1 MKRNIS
7 LIFSLLFIFSAC
19 QKEEVEEYVSGA
31 RLNFNNDY
39 KVENVP
45 TIRCSFTDSDY
56 LNKTTEITD
65 SIEVVVMGLSTNTD
79 RTFYCTT
86 APADSLYSMPVTVAE
101 SYIIPKNTYST
112 FIKFSIKAPGNFGKA
127 NKTYIQFDQ
136 SKNTGVFEPG
146 DKEAQQCII
155 DCIYMLLPIEWN
167 TDAWGKFSNGK
178 YKFMID
184 HFQKLHDDIPPY
196 RQEQEEIYDAYQ
208 KYKAAG
214 NPPIMDDSTPA
225 KEIEFINVN
234 E

>member
-146 DKEAQQCII
+146 NVSSTVSTRFS
-155 DCIYMLLPIEWN
+155 LL
-167 TDAWGKFSNGK
+167 NGTL
-178 YKFMID
+178 MPGENSATENI
-184 HFQKLHDDIPPY
+184 
-196 RQEQEEIYDAYQ
+196 
-208 KYKAAG
+208 
-214 NPPIMDDSTPA
+214 SS
-225 KEIEFINVN
+225 
-234 E
+234 

>member
-127 NKTYIQFDQ
+127 NKTPASSNRAIKRLNNVSSTVSTRF
-136 SKNTGVFEPG
+136 SLLNGTLMPG
-146 DKEAQQCII
+146 ENSATENI
-155 DCIYMLLPIEWN
+155 
-167 TDAWGKFSNGK
+167 S
-178 YKFMID
+178 
-184 HFQKLHDDIPPY
+184 
-196 RQEQEEIYDAYQ
+196 
-208 KYKAAG
+208 
-214 NPPIMDDSTPA
+214 S
-225 KEIEFINVN
+225 
-234 E
+234 

>member
-101 SYIIPKNTYST
+101 SYIIPKNTY
-112 FIKFSIKAPGNFGKA
+112 
-127 NKTYIQFDQ
+127 
-136 SKNTGVFEPG
+136 
-146 DKEAQQCII
+146 
-155 DCIYMLLPIEWN
+155 
-167 TDAWGKFSNGK
+167 
-178 YKFMID
+178 
-184 HFQKLHDDIPPY
+184 
-196 RQEQEEIYDAYQ
+196 RQIR
-208 KYKAAG
+208 KR
-214 NPPIMDDSTPA
+214 
-225 KEIEFINVN
+225 
-234 E
+234 

>member
-1 MKRNIS
+1 
-7 LIFSLLFIFSAC
+7 
-19 QKEEVEEYVSGA
+19 
-31 RLNFNNDY
+31 
-39 KVENVP
+39 
-45 TIRCSFTDSDY
+45 
-56 LNKTTEITD
+56 
-65 SIEVVVMGLSTNTD
+65 
-79 RTFYCTT
+79 
-86 APADSLYSMPVTVAE
+86 MP
-101 SYIIPKNTYST
+101 

-146 DKEAQQCII
+146 NKEAQQCII
-155 DCIYMLLPIEWN
+155 DCIYTLLPIEWN

>member
-45 TIRCSFTDSDY
+45 TIRCGFTDSDY

-112 FIKFSIKAPGNFGKA
+112 FIKFSIKAPVISGKPIKPIS
-127 NKTYIQFDQ
+127 NLINPKTQAFLNRAIKRLNNVSSTVSTRF
-136 SKNTGVFEPG
+136 SLLNGTLMPG
-146 DKEAQQCII
+146 ENSATENI
-155 DCIYMLLPIEWN
+155 
-167 TDAWGKFSNGK
+167 S
-178 YKFMID
+178 
-184 HFQKLHDDIPPY
+184 
-196 RQEQEEIYDAYQ
+196 
-208 KYKAAG
+208 
-214 NPPIMDDSTPA
+214 S
-225 KEIEFINVN
+225 
-234 E
+234 

>member
-79 RTFYCTT
+79 RTFYCRIIYY
-86 APADSLYSMPVTVAE
+86 PQEYVQHLYQ
-101 SYIIPKNTYST
+101 ILN
-112 FIKFSIKAPGNFGKA
+112 
-127 NKTYIQFDQ
+127 Q
-136 SKNTGVFEPG
+136 SP
-146 DKEAQQCII
+146 
-155 DCIYMLLPIEWN
+155 
-167 TDAWGKFSNGK
+167 
-178 YKFMID
+178 
-184 HFQKLHDDIPPY
+184 
-196 RQEQEEIYDAYQ
+196 R
-208 KYKAAG
+208 
-214 NPPIMDDSTPA
+214 
-225 KEIEFINVN
+225 
-234 E
+234 